1 MAAEPQ
7 IDQGAALLALY
18 DAAVG
23 DVYHYLLARC
33 STASV
38 AEDLC
43 AETFLAA
50 CDAAKRGSIPAVTV
64 AWLIGVARHK
74 LADHWR
80 REAREQR
87 RLHAVIA
94 EPARQVDDPWDG
106 ILEADVARAVL
117 ASLTPSHR
125 AALVFRYIDGRSV
138 AEVAIDLGRTVE
150 ATESLLVRARS
161 GFRCRYAELTD
172 DRSEPD
178 HG

>member
-1 MAAEPQ
+1 M
-7 IDQGAALLALY
+7 Y
-18 DAAVG
+18 R
-23 DVYHYLLARC
+23 YLRARC
-33 STASV
+33 PSTAI

-50 CDAAKRGSIPAVTV
+50 CDAAERGAIPAVTV

-94 EPARQVDDPWDG
+94 EPIRHIDDPWDG
-106 ILEADVARAVL
+106 VLEAELARSVL
-117 ASLTPSHR
+117 AGMSPSHR
-125 AALVFRYIDGRSV
+125 AALIFRYVDGRSV
-138 AEVAIDLGRTVE
+138 AEVADDLGRTVD
-150 ATESLLVRARS
+150 AAESLLVRARTS
-161 GFRCRYAELTD
+161 FRGRYVELTD
-172 DRSEPD
+172 ERSEPD